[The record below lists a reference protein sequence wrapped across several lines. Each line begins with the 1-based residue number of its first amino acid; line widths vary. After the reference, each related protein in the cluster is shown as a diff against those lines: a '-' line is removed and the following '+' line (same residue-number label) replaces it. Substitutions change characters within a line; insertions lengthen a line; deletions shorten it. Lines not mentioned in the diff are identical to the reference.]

1 MKRSSK
7 SKQWAAKH
15 SKDPFVKKS
24 LRDKYRSRAA
34 YKLQEINDKYK
45 VLSNVHSVV
54 DLGCAPG
61 SWLQLINN
69 FNIKSIIGIDLKEID
84 PIRNISFIKGDINDK
99 TISSKALSLNKSKYD
114 LVLSDIAPNIT
125 GIGDIDQSN
134 FTEIADNI
142 LIFCKVVLK
151 EDGALVM
158 KYFQG
163 SGLIDTKNMF
173 DKYFS
178 KTSVFKPVS
187 SKKMSNEVY
196 LICNGFKA

>member
-69 FNIKSIIGIDLKEID
+69 FNKSMPSLSVLSNLISIIAKSGIFL
-84 PIRNISFIKGDINDK
+84 
-99 TISSKALSLNKSKYD
+99 
-114 LVLSDIAPNIT
+114 
-125 GIGDIDQSN
+125 
-134 FTEIADNI
+134 
-142 LIFCKVVLK
+142 LI
-151 EDGALVM
+151 
-158 KYFQG
+158 
-163 SGLIDTKNMF
+163 
-173 DKYFS
+173 S
-178 KTSVFKPVS
+178 KTACS
-187 SKKMSNEVY
+187 
-196 LICNGFKA
+196 